1 MTILN
6 HVQITEAS
14 NNRDYL
20 NITLADII
28 VTWYNASG
36 VAIGNTELLN
46 EIESLYGLIT
56 IEDLVDNDVIVTTDI
71 TATKEDIK
79 QAIGFGS
86 ASVPYLRIDHR
97 KLRQYLGG
105 LPIDEVANKALTAM
119 FSWENNATEESIF
132 EALGIVVG
140 NVVNLGKI
148 GYNVVKDTL
157 VEAVHNLPL
166 VSTLKDVYNNFT
178 NSTYFQEL
186 ILNEDIGTEYIWYG
200 EKTFKK
206 NVTNEIMP
214 PPITYDGNENYII
227 GMMAN
232 STQTTTYGRRWL
244 FDYTKYGVI
253 YVWNGRTGFQYIV
266 NLQKENHVEYYTTT
280 IQDIRTNPVV
290 YSISTKDT
298 YSNSWIYTPG
308 GSSTKYTNPIGC
320 ILYLDTQGTNMT
332 DDEIGNYCIEHWRGQ
347 ETSNNGVTDYINK
360 TVGNI
365 TKQNYLELT
374 ANIGNGEYMF
384 VFNKYQYDV
393 IINQIT
399 NNTTNG
405 EYTSNGPIITNYNTT
420 YIQQP
425 TTIETRPTYIPAPTG
440 QPIQPFISP
449 RPTPIPEETEEAIY
463 NGGIAESIKD
473 KFPFCIPWDIQAL
486 VNGLWSNNRQA
497 PYIHWDARFG
507 SWGKLGE
514 VTIDLQPYD
523 TAAQIFR
530 STTLL
535 LWIIGLVVLTRNMI
549 GS

>member
-1 MTILN
+1 MTIN
-6 HVQITEAS
+6 NVKITKAS

-20 NITLADII
+20 NISLADII

-36 VAIGNTELLN
+36 VAIGNSELLN
-46 EIESLYGLIT
+46 EIEALYGLIT
-56 IEDLVDNDVIVTTDI
+56 IEDLVDNEVIKTTDI
-71 TATKEDIK
+71 TATKDDIK
-79 QAIGFGS
+79 DAIGYGS
-86 ASVPYLRIDHR
+86 ASVPYLRVDHR
-97 KLRQYLGG
+97 KLQTYLGG
-105 LPIDEVANKALTAM
+105 LPTNEVANKALTAM
-119 FSWENNATEESIF
+119 FSWENNPTQEAIF

-148 GYNVVKDTL
+148 GYNFIKDTL
-157 VEAVHNLPL
+157 VENIHSLPL
-166 VSTLKDVYNNFT
+166 VQTLKDVYNNFT

-186 ILNEDIGTEYIWYG
+186 VNTGDGIGGRFDYSPWTIVTDIELPNEYLPWIVMQGNQILSAY
-200 EKTFKK
+200 
-206 NVTNEIMP
+206 IMP
-214 PPITYDGNENYII
+214 PHVYAVFMQLNNTRVWANAYNNTDSQKFVYPIGTQVNATEHTITITSINEIQRQSVLSSAWTSIYSADLNY
-227 GMMAN
+227 
-232 STQTTTYGRRWL
+232 
-244 FDYTKYGVI
+244 
-253 YVWNGRTGFQYIV
+253 V
-266 NLQKENHVEYYTTT
+266 NLNNYGPYIYDLERSKTWQQIKNEDPWGNYTTP
-280 IQDIRTNPVV
+280 QNP
-290 YSISTKDT
+290 
-298 YSNSWIYTPG
+298 
-308 GSSTKYTNPIGC
+308 
-320 ILYLDTQGTNMT
+320 
-332 DDEIGNYCIEHWRGQ
+332 
-347 ETSNNGVTDYINK
+347 GVTDYINK
-360 TVGNI
+360 DVGNI
-365 TKQNYLELT
+365 TKNNYINL
-374 ANIGNGEYMF
+374 APNIGNGEYMF
-384 VFNKYQYDV
+384 IFNKYQYDV

-405 EYTSNGPIITNYNTT
+405 DITSNGPIITNYNST
-420 YIQQP
+420 YIQNP
-425 TTIETRPTYIPAPTG
+425 TTVETRPTYIPAPTG

-523 TAAQIFR
+523 TVAQIFR